1 MEEERKFND
10 FTLLKLEI
18 NGRMKTTSL
27 GGILLERHWR
37 GTSRGRR
44 IARRRN
50 AGGTSRG
57 AGR

>member
-18 NGRMKTTSL
+18 NGRMKTPSL

-37 GTSRGRR
+37 RASRGRR